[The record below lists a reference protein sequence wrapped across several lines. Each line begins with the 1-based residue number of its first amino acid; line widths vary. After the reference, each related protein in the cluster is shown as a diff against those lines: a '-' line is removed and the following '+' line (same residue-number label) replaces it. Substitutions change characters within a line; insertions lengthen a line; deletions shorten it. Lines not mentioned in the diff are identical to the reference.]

1 MSNGQP
7 QIEASWLEALKSA
20 FQESSFLHLKHFLT
34 QEKKKE
40 KIIFP
45 PGHEIF
51 QAFNS
56 TPLPQVK
63 VVILGQDPYHGE
75 GEAHGLSF
83 SVKDGVSIPPSLQ
96 NIYKEIHRDLGTP
109 FPASGNLMRWAE
121 QGVLLLNAILT
132 VEKDQAASHR
142 NQGWE
147 PFTDAA
153 IQAVNELQHPVVF
166 MLWGS
171 FARSKAP
178 MINRQKHLILEAPH
192 PSPLSAYRGFM
203 GCGHFSKANEFLV
216 SKNNSP
222 IQW

>member
-1 MSNGQP
+1 MSNPQP

-20 FQESSFLHLKHFLT
+20 FQEPSFLHLKHFLT

-45 PGHEIF
+45 PGPEIF

-121 QGVLLLNAILT
+121 QGVLLLNQILT
-132 VEKDQAASHR
+132 TRPTQSLAHEDF
-142 NQGWE
+142 GWQK
-147 PFTDAA
+147 FTEATAKIVGESGA
-153 IQAVNELQHPVVF
+153 IGIF
-166 MLWGS
+166 WGS
-171 FARSKAP
+171 KAQQFAKYFDPNLSISSA
-178 MINRQKHLILEAPH
+178 H
-192 PSPLSAYRGFM
+192 PSPLSAYRGFF
-203 GCGHFSKANEFLV
+203 GSAPFSKTNALLRQSGKREIN
-216 SKNNSP
+216 
-222 IQW
+222 W

>member
-20 FQESSFLHLKHFLT
+20 FQEPSFLHLKHFLT

-45 PGHEIF
+45 PGPEIF

-178 MINRQKHLILEAPH
+178 MINRQKHLVLEAPH

-203 GCGHFSKANEFLV
+203 GCGHFSKANEFLI

>member
-1 MSNGQP
+1 MSNPQP
-7 QIEASWLEALKSA
+7 QIEASWLEALKEA
-20 FQESSFLHLKHFLT
+20 FQDPSFLHLKHFLT
-34 QEKKKE
+34 HEKKKG
-40 KIIFP
+40 KVIFP
-45 PGHEIF
+45 PGPEIF
-51 QAFNS
+51 QAFNA
-56 TPLPQVK
+56 TPLPNVS
-63 VVILGQDPYHGE
+63 VVILGQDPYHGD

-83 SVKDGVSIPPSLQ
+83 SVKDGVAIPPSLQ
-96 NIYKEIHRDLGTP
+96 NIYKEIHRDLGITIP
-109 FPASGNLMRWAE
+109 KSGNLMRWAE

-147 PFTDAA
+147 SFTDAV
-153 IQAVNELQHPVVF
+153 ISAVNSLDSPVVF

-178 MINRQKHLILEAPH
+178 MIDRQKHLILEAPH

-216 SKNNSP
+216 QNSLKP
-222 IQW
+222 ILW

>member
-1 MSNGQP
+1 MSTPQP
-7 QIEASWLEALKSA
+7 QIEASWLEALKEA
-20 FQESSFLHLKHFLT
+20 FQDPSFLHLKHFLT

-45 PGHEIF
+45 PGPEIF
-51 QAFNS
+51 QAFNA
-56 TPLPQVK
+56 TPLPNVR

-83 SVKDGVSIPPSLQ
+83 SVKDGVAIPPSLQ
-96 NIYKEIHRDLGTP
+96 NIYKEIHRDLGIP
-109 FPASGNLMRWAE
+109 IQKSGNLMRWAE

-147 PFTDAA
+147 SFTDAA
-153 IQAVNELQHPVVF
+153 ISAVNSLDSPVVF

-178 MINRQKHLILEAPH
+178 MIDRQKHLILEAPH

-216 SKNNSP
+216 QNSLTP
-222 IQW
+222 ILW

>member
-1 MSNGQP
+1 MSSIQP
-7 QIEASWLEALKSA
+7 QIENTWLEALNKA
-20 FQESSFLHLKHFLT
+20 FQDPSFAHLKHFLT
-34 QEKKKE
+34 QEKKKG

-45 PGHEIF
+45 PGPEIF
-51 QAFNS
+51 NAFNV

-83 SVKDGVSIPPSLQ
+83 SVKEGVAIPPSLQ

-109 FPASGNLMRWAE
+109 IPPSGNLSRWAE

-153 IQAVNELQHPVVF
+153 IQAVNDLEHPVVF

-203 GCGHFSKANEFLV
+203 GCGHFSKANEFLLEHH
-216 SKNNSP
+216 NQP
-222 IQW
+222 IKW